1 MASEQELLSRQ
12 SGRNAPGNR
21 PRRGATSTMN
31 PREDYQTL
39 LDTYSHFATLTQGEI
54 LKGHV
59 LKVTENEVIV
69 DVGYKCEGLIPA
81 HEFRGRDGHM
91 SVRVGDV
98 IEVMMEESD
107 DRDGYVLLSRQKAE
121 RMKVWDDI
129 ERAYQHQSVVTGRVI
144 ERIKGGLSVDI
155 GVRAFLPGSQVD
167 VKPVRNLDSFRG
179 QDIPVRVIKLNK
191 KRGNIVV
198 SRKIVL
204 EEENSSRKEKTLGAL
219 FEGAVVRGIVKNI
232 TDYGVFIDL
241 GGIDGLLHV
250 TDLSWGRVNHPSE
263 ILQVNDEVDVVIL
276 KFDREKERVSLGLKQ
291 LYEDPW
297 ANADQKYPVGYR
309 VSGKIVSITDYGAFV
324 ELEAGVEGLIH
335 ITEMSWSKRL
345 KHPSKV
351 VSVGGSVEAEI
362 LEVNPAERRISL
374 SLRQTE
380 PNPWFTLAERYHVG
394 DKVNGRVRNLTDFGA
409 FVEVEDG
416 IDGLV
421 HVSDISWTKRVKHPS
436 EVLRKGDKVEAV
448 ILRIDAENRRLSLGI
463 KQLQPDAWE
472 QFFSRAQIGDMLR
485 GRVARTASFGAFVEL
500 QPGVEGLCHISEVAP
515 GRERDRNAI
524 NELLEIG
531 REYDFKVIKLN
542 PGEKKIGLSLK
553 AISNDAERR
562 DVDDYLQRQ
571 GPGGATSTLEEL
583 VSMKDRGGPD
593 LES

>member
-1 MASEQELLSRQ
+1 MAIEQELLSRDR
-12 SGRNAPGNR
+12 S
-21 PRRGATSTMN
+21 RRGATSSNTQA
-31 PREDYQTL
+31 EDYETL
-39 LDTYSHFATLTQGEI
+39 IDSYSHFAPLSQGDL

-59 LKVTENEVIV
+59 LKVTDNEVIV

-81 HEFRGRDGHM
+81 HEFRSRDGKM

-98 IEVMMEESD
+98 IDVTLEDPE
-107 DRDGYVLLSRQKAE
+107 DRDGYVRLSRQKAE

-129 ERAYQHQSVVTGRVI
+129 ESAYQQQTVVTGRVI

-167 VKPVRNLDSFRG
+167 IKPVRNLDALRG
-179 QDIPVRVIKLNK
+179 QDIPVKIIKLNK
-191 KRGNIVV
+191 KPGNIVV
-198 SRKIVL
+198 SRKVVL
-204 EEENSSRKEKTLGAL
+204 EEENSSRKEKTLAAL
-219 FEGAVVRGIVKNI
+219 FESAVVRGVVKNI

-250 TDLSWGRVNHPSE
+250 TDLSWGRVTHPSE
-263 ILQVNDEVDVVIL
+263 ILQVNDEVDVLVL

-297 ANADQKYPVGYR
+297 ASAVQKYPVAYR
-309 VSGKIVSITDYGAFV
+309 VRGKIVSVTDYGAFV
-324 ELEAGVEGLIH
+324 ELEPGVEGLIH
-335 ITEMSWSKRL
+335 VSEMSWSKRL
-345 KHPSKV
+345 KHPSKICA
-351 VSVGGSVEAEI
+351 VGDAVEAEI
-362 LEVNPAERRISL
+362 LEVHAADRRISL

-380 PNPWFTLAERYHVG
+380 PNPWFTLAERYQVG

-472 QFFSRAQIGDMLR
+472 SFFGQSNIGDIR
-485 GRVARTASFGAFVEL
+485 KGRVVRMASFGAFVEL
-500 QPGVEGLCHISEVAP
+500 AEGIEGLCHISELAP
-515 GRERDRNAI
+515 GRERDAATD
-524 NELLEIG
+524 LLEIG
-531 REYDFKVIKLN
+531 RDYDFKIIKLS
-542 PGEKKIGLSLK
+542 PAEKKIGLSLR
-553 AISNDAERR
+553 AIAGDVERQEIE
-562 DVDDYLQRQ
+562 DYMQRQ

-583 VSMKDRGGPD
+583 VGLKDRGSSEAG
-593 LES
+593 S